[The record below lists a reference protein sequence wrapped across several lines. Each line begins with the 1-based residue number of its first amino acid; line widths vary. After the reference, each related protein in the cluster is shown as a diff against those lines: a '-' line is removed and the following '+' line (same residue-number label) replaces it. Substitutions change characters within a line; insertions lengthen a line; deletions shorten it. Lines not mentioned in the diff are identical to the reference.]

1 MEGGNP
7 CGSES
12 VENVYKLWKAPNHT
26 DSVVAQGIADHP
38 LTLFLAIPIISG
50 GREATQWKTLA

>member
-38 LTLFLAIPIISG
+38 FTLLPAILRNSG
-50 GREATQWKTLA
+50 GLEATQWKTLA